1 VILHPAASID
11 SKRSPMSRIRTVDRP
26 LPSVAIL
33 VALLAAF
40 LVGNTVHGDDA
51 EEAAALERRIVR
63 TFASGDHDAALV
75 LVDRYIAAW
84 PDAPHMRYNRACG
97 LALLGR
103 PDEAAAALLVAVE
116 HGFRDFEVMRRDP
129 DLASIRGHPTFT
141 AILEARRRLDRGTA
155 DKQFEAWKRRYG
167 DDYHYETDEEHRLHF
182 ATGLDAR
189 AHADMKRII
198 ERQATHLSS
207 RIFKSPPLD
216 WCLVVVPSAN
226 HVREVFQR
234 MLDVSDPARTP
245 GVYLHGKRLL
255 VTRDIGE
262 SLRHEFTH
270 RMHWADMD
278 RLGQRHA
285 MWVQEGLA
293 SLYEE
298 YVWTEDGRI
307 RFVPNMRHN
316 IARRQVQAGIS
327 LAWPKLFQ
335 LDTDAF
341 FAGNARFYPQVRSI
355 FEFLASVDLLE
366 AWYRAYVET
375 FDRDPGG
382 GRAFEMVFGLPVDQV
397 EQRWKSWVLDRGAID
412 DRVERGDASIGVSGT
427 DAGDGVRVER
437 VIGRNARRAGLRRG
451 DVIVRID
458 DRPVRARGELMLAIA
473 ARDIGETIQVEI
485 RRRNQRLVIPVRL
498 EALQGS

>member
-1 VILHPAASID
+1 M
-11 SKRSPMSRIRTVDRP
+11 RSPTTRIRTADRRTP
-26 LPSVAIL
+26 AMVML
-33 VALLAAF
+33 VTLLAAI
-40 LVGNTVHGDDA
+40 LLGNAVRGDDTDD
-51 EEAAALERRIVR
+51 AAALERRIVR

-103 PDEAAAALLVAVE
+103 RDEAAAALLVAVE
-116 HGFRDFEVMRRDP
+116 RGFRDFEVMRRDP
-129 DLASIRGHPTFT
+129 DLASIRTHPTFT

-155 DKQFEAWKRRYG
+155 DKQFDAWRRRYG

-189 AHADMKRII
+189 AHADMKQII
-198 ERQATHLSS
+198 ARQATHLST
-207 RIFKSPPLD
+207 RLFNSPPLD

-285 MWVQEGLA
+285 MWVQEGIA

-298 YVWTEDGRI
+298 YVWTDDGRI

-327 LAWPKLFQ
+327 LAWSKLFQ

-375 FDRDPGG
+375 FDKDPGG
-382 GRAFEMVFGLPVDQV
+382 GRAFETVFGLPVEQV

-412 DRVERGDASIGVSGT
+412 DRVEQGDASIGVSGT
-427 DAGDGVRVER
+427 DAGDGVRIER
-437 VIGRNARRAGLRRG
+437 IIGRNARRAGLRRG
-451 DVIVRID
+451 DVIVRVD
-458 DRPVRARGELMLAIA
+458 DQPVRARGELMLAIA
-473 ARDIGETIQVEI
+473 ARDIGETIRVEI
-485 RRRNQRLVIPVRL
+485 RRRDQRLVIAVRL
-498 EALQGS
+498 EALRGS